1 MSTLT
6 SSSSML
12 KLCGAAPRFG
22 KRIVTS
28 VSEGTSISVGV
39 KKMS

>member
-1 MSTLT
+1 
-6 SSSSML
+6 ML

-22 KRIVTS
+22 RRIVTS
-28 VSEGTSISVGV
+28 VSEGISISVGV